1 MGGKSSTT
9 TQQVSIPPE
18 VLARYNAV
26 NARAEQ
32 AAGTPFQPYSY
43 NPADFVAQ
51 MTPTQLAGIQNINY
65 AAGQAQPYYD
75 EATGQLMGAQQAAVP
90 YYGAAADIY
99 GQAYYGAQPL
109 NQMAL
114 QQYYG
119 GLGAA
124 EPLSQQALANLAYGQ
139 AQGQQLT
146 GGALSGL
153 GAAQAAAYPY
163 QQLATQY
170 AGAGAAPISP
180 GYLNTMAYM
189 TPYMQNVISPTMAL
203 LNQQNQQAM
212 AGQTANAI
220 RAGAF
225 GGDRAAIAAANLA
238 QQQQLASG
246 KVLGDLLQSGYGQ
259 ALATAQQ
266 QQQLGLSAEQAN
278 RAAQAAAAGQM
289 LGIGQQGFGQSL
301 ETARQQQAAA
311 QALFGQGAT
320 AAERQA
326 ALAQQLYGQQVGVG
340 SATQG
345 LAQQLYQQGLGL
357 GQAQQGVGKELYGM
371 GAGTAQQLAALGQ
384 GAQAAALQGAQAQ
397 LGAGQ
402 AQQQTAQA
410 GLQALYNQYLQQ
422 QGYPFQVAQ
431 FLANVAM
438 GTGALS
444 GSTTTTNQPGGLFSD
459 ERVKENIRR
468 IGKTEDGQ
476 PIYAYNYKG
485 DPKEHTQIGLIAQE
499 VEGKHPEAVG
509 LAGGIKTVNYDKA
522 TRKAAGLARHNDIID
537 GEYTAKEGGH
547 VHPEHA
553 GLGFADGGMP
563 YGMPGAG
570 GLNIPTE
577 MDGPKKLQTPGAPGA
592 GKSVAG
598 DIKDLAETA
607 KAGKELYDTGSKLA
621 SFMGFADGGMP
632 YGDPNPTK
640 LDIPDE
646 KPDIQKL
653 DTPGPAPKGRTVMED
668 VMDIAKVA
676 AMFMS
681 HGGRAG
687 YADGGSPGLVS
698 PADMAALLQAQ
709 AQMFGPYSQFNRPMG
724 GAPGGAGVVPAAALP
739 VSSLAVA
746 KGDLPRQPTL
756 GEMARSS
763 RETSEDLSKLWKQ
776 GSQAA
781 EWAKGKLEKPSQYTP
796 VSQSDLDQA
805 IRQQTYDIK
814 DQPLTLAR
822 GGLAGRHG
830 YANGFSVEDNPDI
843 YSFDTPSVGGGQTN
857 QESLADRLTRFTPKN
872 NGESIAD
879 RLTRMRGRNEQ
890 QNVAAPPPV
899 SPESG
904 GVTDWLKS
912 AYQNVQHFGQSL
924 RPGVDPNS
932 SPYEELFA
940 GKPKPGLGSAVI
952 TPPAPAAAV
961 PTSAAATNVPKP
973 ERRVPRVSRPTGV
986 APPGAPAAVDTNQ
999 PSAAPVAAPTG
1010 VEPPAVTAAPQ
1021 PVSAPAGLSPPVV
1034 QTAQPAAA
1042 QEPQK
1047 KSMAE
1052 WVKGL
1057 LTNQETAIP
1066 IITGVTNMIMAPTR
1080 NPLVAAAYGLQ
1091 SGVEAYQPTLQRQA
1105 ELAKTKA
1112 QTAAREAQTFRETAG
1127 IPSTAMLRD
1136 SEGMLWGVRVFG
1148 PNNEV
1153 IVVPAGEFLR
1163 RRRSGENFRFTPSVP
1178 GVTAPTASSQTPIS
1192 APVSTAPPSAAP
1204 SAAPAVATPTLPTP
1218 AVAAPA
1224 ADTTGAPAA
1233 PTTAA
1238 PQAQPKPSAPI
1249 YSQLPDDLAQD
1260 AIARADSVFMSSPRI
1275 LAADK
1280 TSNPFDAA
1288 SNEATVARNTRAQ
1301 RDSLAV
1307 SLADSGKISGKFAAQ
1322 FANPIAEYLETAL
1335 RSFGL
1340 PPGIIRDPALLADE
1354 QEVRKITNQL
1364 AQTQQ
1369 AAIGGTAF
1377 RELVSLMESIPTI
1390 ANTPEGQAKLLAGLY
1405 IQNQRGIDRDRFFN
1419 LMRDTMEN
1427 KGGLTRDLSM
1437 LGGRGLENE
1446 FAKRQDPIYQ
1456 TEKNVL
1462 SKMFL
1467 TKIEDPST
1475 KQPVSL
1481 LSYLIKNGAASASDK
1496 DLIKFIRQNFNDK
1509 NYDAA
1514 EILRY
1519 FAGT

>member
-9 TQQVSIPPE
+9 TQQVQIPPE

-51 MTPTQLAGIQNINY
+51 MTPTQLAGVQNINY
-65 AAGQAQPYYD
+65 AAGQAQPYYE

-99 GQAYYGAQPL
+99 GQAYGQAQPL

-124 EPLSQQALANLAYGQ
+124 SPLSQAALANLAYGQ
-139 AQGQQLT
+139 AQGQGITGASLSQL
-146 GGALSGL
+146 S
-153 GAAQAAAYPY
+153 AAQQAAYPY
-163 QQLATQY
+163 QQMATQY
-170 AGAGAAPISP
+170 GLAGATPVGP
-180 GYLNTMAYM
+180 GYLNTAAYM
-189 TPYMQNVISPTMAL
+189 SPYMQGVVAPTAAL

-220 RAGAF
+220 RSGAF

-238 QQQQLASG
+238 QQQQLATG
-246 KVLGDLLQSGYGQ
+246 KVLGELMQTGYGQ
-259 ALATAQQ
+259 ALSTAQQ
-266 QQQLGLSAEQAN
+266 QQQLALQAEQAN
-278 RAAQAAAAGQM
+278 RAAQAAAAQQF

-301 ETARQQQAAA
+301 QAAEQQRAAA
-311 QALFGQGAT
+311 QQLFGLGAT
-320 AAERQA
+320 TAQQQA
-326 ALAQQLYGQQVGVG
+326 ALAQQLYGQQTGTGQAV
-340 SATQG
+340 QG

-371 GAGTAQQLAALGQ
+371 GSTTAQQLAALGQ
-384 GAQAAALQGAQAQ
+384 GAQAASLQGAQAQ
-397 LGAGQ
+397 MGAGQ

-499 VEGKHPEAVG
+499 VEKKHPEAVG

-522 TRKAAGLARHNDIID
+522 TRKAAGLARHDD
-537 GEYTAKEGGH
+537 VVDAEYTTKEGGH
-547 VHPEHA
+547 VHPDHA

-563 YGMPGAG
+563 YSMPGAG
-570 GLNIPTE
+570 GLNIPTQ
-577 MDGPKKLQTPGAPGA
+577 MDGPKKLQTPGSPGA
-592 GKSVAG
+592 GKSVIG
-598 DIKDLAETA
+598 DIKDIADTA
-607 KAGKELYDTGSKLA
+607 KAGKDLYDVGSKVA

-640 LDIPDE
+640 LDIPDD
-646 KPDIQKL
+646 KPEVNKL
-653 DTPGPAPKGRTVMED
+653 ELPGPAPKGRTVGED
-668 VMDIAKVA
+668 VMDIAKIA
-676 AMFMS
+676 AMFLS
-681 HGGRAG
+681 QGGRAG

-698 PADMAALLQAQ
+698 PSDMAALLQAQ
-709 AQMFGPYSQFNRPMG
+709 AQMFGPYSQANRPIG
-724 GAPGGAGVVPAAALP
+724 GAPGASGFVPAGTLP
-739 VSSLAVA
+739 VSGLAVA
-746 KGDLPRQPTL
+746 KGDLPRQASAL
-756 GEMARSS
+756 EQAKQIGDIGKSA
-763 RETSEDLSKLWKQ
+763 SEAYQ
-776 GSQAA
+776 T
-781 EWAKGKLEKPSQYTP
+781 GKKEGWWGKEKNPQ
-796 VSQSDLDQA
+796 VEEL
-805 IRQQTYDIK
+805 K
-814 DQPLTLAR
+814 DYGIFAR

-830 YANGFSVEDNPDI
+830 YSLDGGVNENPDVTN
-843 YSFDTPSVGGGQTN
+843 FDSPDFGGGFEFSGRT
-857 QESLADRLTRFTPKN
+857 LAPGAYDEEGKLKPWAQ
-872 NGESIAD
+872 SIVNKVGDIPSEFQKWRETSPNLFGMQSAE
-879 RLTRMRGRNEQ
+879 RPSGLAAAPP
-890 QNVAAPPPV
+890 VAAPPAA
-899 SPESG
+899 
-904 GVTDWLKS
+904 T
-912 AYQNVQHFGQSL
+912 
-924 RPGVDPNS
+924 
-932 SPYEELFA
+932 
-940 GKPKPGLGSAVI
+940 
-952 TPPAPAAAV
+952 PAPA
-961 PTSAAATNVPKP
+961 
-973 ERRVPRVSRPTGV
+973 
-986 APPGAPAAVDTNQ
+986 
-999 PSAAPVAAPTG
+999 
-1010 VEPPAVTAAPQ
+1010 TAAPQ
-1021 PVSAPAGLSPPVV
+1021 RAAGLAPVKTKDQVQQFLADTGGEQFVAEPSAPASPTAERDLGLAPPLAGSTVPG
-1034 QTAQPAAA
+1034 TTTPAGLGAAKPAAA
-1042 QEPQK
+1042 KAPAEPGK
-1047 KSMAE
+1047 FNKFLE
-1052 WVKGL
+1052 WARKPE
-1057 LTNQETAIP
+1057 NFIP
-1066 IITGVTNMIMAPTR
+1066 LATGISSTIMAPTR

-1105 ELAKTKA
+1105 ELARTRA
-1112 QTAAREAQTFRETAG
+1112 TTTAREAQTLRETAG
-1127 IPSTAMLRD
+1127 VPGSAMLRD
-1136 SEGMLWGVRVFG
+1136 SEGVLYGVRVFG
-1148 PNNEV
+1148 PNNEIEV
-1153 IVVPAGEFLR
+1153 IPAGEFMR
-1163 RRRSGENFRFTPSVP
+1163 RQRAGEKFKFAPDVP
-1178 GVTAPTASSQTPIS
+1178 GVTPASSQGQPRAM
-1192 APVSTAPPSAAP
+1192 APTGAAP
-1204 SAAPAVATPTLPTP
+1204 SSTIAIQPTAGP
-1218 AVAAPA
+1218 
-1224 ADTTGAPAA
+1224 ADTLAKPSPSVG
-1233 PTTAA
+1233 
-1238 PQAQPKPSAPI
+1238 QEQPNPSAPI
-1249 YSQLPDDLAQD
+1249 YTHLPDDLSQD
-1260 AIARADSVFMSSPRI
+1260 AIARADSVRMSSPKI

-1280 TSNPFDAA
+1280 TSNPFDSA
-1288 SNEATVARNTRAQ
+1288 SNEANVSRNTKAQ

-1307 SLADSGKISGKFAAQ
+1307 SLADSGSISGKFAAQ
-1322 FANPIAEYLETAL
+1322 FANPVAEYLETAL
-1335 RSFGL
+1335 RSLGF

-1377 RELVSLMESIPTI
+1377 RELISLMESIPTI
-1390 ANTPEGQAKLLAGLY
+1390 ANTPEGQAKLLSGLY

-1475 KQPVSL
+1475 KKPVSL

-1496 DLIKFIRQNFNDK
+1496 NLVNFIRKNFNDK